1 MRVLVAE
8 DEKDLA
14 LLISKKLKREGYS
27 VDCVFD
33 GGEAVDYLEMAD
45 YDCILLDIM
54 MPVYDGLEV
63 LSRIRNKGVTSPVIF
78 LTAKDTVEDKITGLD
93 SGANDYIVKPFS
105 FDELLARIRANTR
118 QNTNQ
123 TSVYK
128 VCDLTLDTAKHRVI
142 RAGRE
147 ISLSAK
153 EYQLLKYLMKNE
165 GVVLS
170 RDNIEN
176 HIWNFDYEGGTNVV
190 DVCIRYLRQKI
201 DEGFDKKLIK
211 TVRGVGYKIGE

>member
-190 DVCIRYLRQKI
+190 DVYIRYLRQKI